1 LKELKFTYFIDN
13 KEKDALFTYLK
24 DKMYKIY
31 EINGD
36 EVSTIQKFF
45 NWAKNTLP
53 QDPPLSGNIN
63 FDALVDSLWGGF
75 DSLGEEKVAIVWY
88 NSNSI
93 INHDKVKFEILLE
106 CFEELGNSLMLEEY
120 GIDKPIKLKVI
131 FLGVGSM
138 FSTLDCDMDL

>member
-24 DKMYKIY
+24 DKMYKI
-31 EINGD
+31 
-36 EVSTIQKFF
+36 F

-53 QDPPLSGNIN
+53 QDPPLSGNVN

-75 DSLGEEKVAIVWY
+75 DSLGEEKVAIVWH